1 MERLARRCA
10 IGLQQG
16 GERGLDGRQVASRR
30 HRRSE
35 DRCVAFRLRL
45 ESVADFLLDRRGGLL
60 QFLRE
65 GLSSINQCLVNLA
78 WGSLAAVEF
87 DIVVRSKHLPSDDA

>member
-1 MERLARRCA
+1 MEGLPCRRA

-45 ESVADFLLDRRGGLL
+45 ESVADFLLDRRCGLL
-60 QFLRE
+60 QFLGER
-65 GLSSINQCLVNLA
+65 LSSINQRLVNLA
-78 WGSLAAVEF
+78 RASLAAVEL